1 MNMDASSTETAS
13 STPENSV
20 GLDFL
25 HVRINQDNAS
35 GRFVRKVHTRFPPE
49 PNGYLHIG
57 HAKSICINFG
67 LAQEYGGLCNLRFDD
82 TNPVKEDTEY
92 VDSIREDVHWLGG
105 EWDDRE
111 YYASNYFDQ
120 LYAFAEQLIRDGK
133 AYVDSQSAEEI
144 RASRGTLTQPGTES
158 PYRNR
163 SIEENLDLFHRMR
176 GGEFADGEHVLRA
189 KIDMASPNV
198 VMRDPT
204 LYRIRHAEHHRT
216 GDKWCVYPMYDFTH
230 CLSDSLEGI
239 THSICTLEFVNNREL
254 YDWVLDALNVY
265 HPQQIEFARL
275 GLTYTVLSKRKLIQL
290 VKGGFVRGWDDPRMP
305 TICGMRRRGYTPE
318 AIRDFCSRIGVAR
331 AENLVEYSL
340 LEFCVREHLNA
351 IAPRTMA
358 VLDPIKVVIEN
369 YPEGQVEWFD
379 MPFSQ
384 DGSVEGSRKVPF
396 SRELYIE
403 RDDFRED
410 PPKKFHRL
418 FPGSEVRLRYAYYVT
433 CKDVIKDADGN
444 IVELRCTYDPESKG
458 GATPDGRKIKGTIH
472 WVSVPH
478 AVSAEVRLYEHLFTS
493 PTPGNTPEGVE
504 FTDLLNPDSMRVVT
518 AQVEPALAEF
528 PAGSRVQFERLG
540 YFCVDPDSKPG
551 APVFNRTVT
560 LKDSWAKI
568 EGKQYRKERKAP
580 VYGASL

>member
-35 GRFVRKVHTRFPPE
+35 GRFGRKVHTRFPPE

-518 AQVEPALAEF
+518 AQVEPALAEC

-540 YFCVDPDSKPG
+540 YFCVDTDSKPG

-568 EGKQYRKERKAP
+568 EGKQ
-580 VYGASL
+580 

>member
-1 MNMDASSTETAS
+1 MNMDASST
-13 STPENSV
+13 PENNV

-35 GRFVRKVHTRFPPE
+35 GRFGKKVPPRFPPE
-49 PNGYLHIG
+49 PNGYLPIG

-163 SIEENLDLFHRMR
+163 SVEENLDLFHRMR
-176 GGEFADGEHVLRA
+176 DGEFADGEHVLRA

-216 GDKWCVYPMYDFTH
+216 GNKWCVYPMYDFTH

-254 YDWVLDALNVY
+254 YDWVLDALGVY

-351 IAPRTMA
+351 VAPRTMA

-458 GATPDGRKIKGTIH
+458 GSTPDGRKIKGTIH

-478 AVSAEVRLYEHLFTS
+478 AVPAEVRLYEHLFTS

-504 FTDLLNPDSMRVVT
+504 FTDLLNPGSMRVVT

-528 PAGSRVQFERLG
+528 PAGARVQFERLG

-568 EGKQYRKERKAP
+568 EGKQ
-580 VYGASL
+580 

>member
-25 HVRINQDNAS
+25 HVHINQDNAS
-35 GRFVRKVHTRFPPE
+35 GRFGRKVHTRFPPE

-568 EGKQYRKERKAP
+568 EGKQ
-580 VYGASL
+580 

>member
-20 GLDFL
+20 GLDLL
-25 HVRINQDNAS
+25 HVLINQDNAS
-35 GRFVRKVHTRFPPE
+35 GRFGRKVHTRFPPE

-568 EGKQYRKERKAP
+568 EGKQ
-580 VYGASL
+580 